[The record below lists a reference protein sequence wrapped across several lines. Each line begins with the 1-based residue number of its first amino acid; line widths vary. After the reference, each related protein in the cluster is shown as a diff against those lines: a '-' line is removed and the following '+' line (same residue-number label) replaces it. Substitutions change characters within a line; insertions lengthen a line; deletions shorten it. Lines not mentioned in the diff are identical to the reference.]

1 MPQRLNG
8 ELVPQQRGGG
18 WVSLC
23 NDKEADLQSR
33 DVAGA
38 CLTPQESKVTV
49 TNSFVLK
56 LAFTQNP
63 MNFTEKQAVKNS

>member
-1 MPQRLNG
+1 MGAPG
-8 ELVPQQRGGG
+8 
-18 WVSLC
+18 

-38 CLTPQESKVTV
+38 CLILEESKVTV